1 MTAPCCKDCA
11 FLRELWIGNR
21 LTDTCGVPAKH
32 RPDVATQRAPDGP
45 CGPAGKLFAPE
56 QGGK

>member
-21 LTDTCGVPAKH
+21 MRDTCGVPAKH
-32 RPDVATQRAPDGP
+32 RPDVETQRAPHGP
-45 CGPAGKLFAPE
+45 CGPKARLFVE
-56 QGGK
+56 RQGDK